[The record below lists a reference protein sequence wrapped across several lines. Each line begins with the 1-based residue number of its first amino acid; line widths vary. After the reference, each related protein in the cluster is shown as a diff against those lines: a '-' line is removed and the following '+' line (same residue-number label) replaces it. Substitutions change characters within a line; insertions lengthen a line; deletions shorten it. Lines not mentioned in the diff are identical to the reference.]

1 MRLHNPFVLDL
12 RSIALFRVSLGFLIL
27 FDLIL
32 RAKDLGIFYTDAGVL
47 PRHHW
52 IDITHRWYW
61 SLHAA
66 NGEWWWQALLFALAS
81 LFAIALM
88 LGYRSKLMAFLS
100 YILLLSLLNRNVLL
114 LQGGDILLIV
124 MGFWSLFLP
133 LGAHFSI
140 DAALQPELQRTPNSQ
155 RFAKP
160 DEHRYFSIA
169 TIAIV
174 FQILYLYF
182 FTALLKDGDAWRS
195 NFDAAF
201 NAVSLRHF
209 ATPMGEWITQFPG
222 LLKLGTVYVLAV
234 EFLAPFLVLAPFLWP
249 NLRLIGLALLASLH
263 VAFLLMLHIGLFPLI
278 DFMALS
284 LLIPGSV
291 WAYLHTRRQSPEI
304 NGITIHYDEDC
315 GFCLKMCLILRE
327 FLLPRT
333 VPIVPAQNTAAV
345 HAIMEKENSWVIT
358 DAAGKP
364 YIHWHAMAFL
374 FSRRWPFKPI
384 GWLMSFPPFMAIG
397 NRVYR
402 WVANNRGLMGNVT
415 SIALPYRALKL
426 KPTLIGSALAL
437 LFFYVVTMFNV
448 YELPAVR
455 ERMPSHVEHIARIGR
470 IDQRWDM
477 FAPYPI
483 TTSSFPAILG
493 KLRSGAPANLYPKT
507 TNSLTWKPPSNF
519 YHLYDSYRWRKY
531 YGRVNGHRNNVVRNA
546 LGDYLCRSWNYRGR
560 PFQEQLATFEIQFI
574 SFRTNKD
581 DRPQQRSSRTVWKHW
596 CFPEYKP
603 AS

>member
-1 MRLHNPFVLDL
+1 MHNPFVLDL
-12 RSIALFRVSLGFLIL
+12 RSIALFRVALGFLIL

-32 RAKDLGIFYTDAGVL
+32 RAQDLTVFYTDAGVL
-47 PRHHW
+47 PRHYW

-66 NGEWWWQALLFALAS
+66 NGEWWWQALLFTLAG

-100 YILLLSLLNRNVLL
+100 YILLLSLLNRNTLL

-124 MGFWSLFLP
+124 MCFWSLFLP

-160 DEHRYFSIA
+160 EEHRYFSVA
-169 TIAIV
+169 TIAIT

-182 FTALLKDGDAWRS
+182 FTALLKDGDAWRTQ
-195 NFDAAF
+195 FDAAF

-209 ATPMGEWITQFPG
+209 ATPIGEWISQFQG
-222 LLKLGTVYVLAV
+222 LLKVGTIYVLAV
-234 EFLAPFLVLAPFLWP
+234 EFIAPFLVLAPILWP
-249 NLRLIGLALLASLH
+249 KLRLLGLALLASLH

-284 LLIPGSV
+284 LLIPGTV
-291 WAYLHTRRQSPEI
+291 WAFFHSKRQSPAI
-304 NGITIHYDEDC
+304 DGITIHYDEDC

-327 FLLPRT
+327 FLLPKS
-333 VPIVPAQNTAAV
+333 VPIVPAQNTAAI
-345 HAIMEKENSWVIT
+345 HTIMEKENSWVIT
-358 DAAGKP
+358 DATGKP

-384 GWLMSFPPFMAIG
+384 GWLMTFPPFMAIG
-397 NRVYR
+397 NVIYH
-402 WVANNRGLMGNVT
+402 WVANNRGIMGSVT

-437 LFFYVVTMFNV
+437 MFFYVVTMFNI

-455 ERMPSHVEHIARIGR
+455 ARMPSHVEHIARAGR

-483 TTSSFPAILG
+483 TTSSFPVIPG
-493 KLRSGAPANLYPKT
+493 QLRSGASANLYPKT
-507 TNSLTWKPPSNF
+507 THSVAWNPPSRF
-519 YHLYDSYRWRKY
+519 YELYDSYRWRKY

-546 LGDYLCRSWNYRGR
+546 LGDYLCRSWNHLERER
-560 PFQEQLATFEIQFI
+560 SEQLATFEIQFI
-574 SFRTNKD
+574 SYRTSKSDQPEPRN
-581 DRPQQRSSRTVWKHW
+581 SRTVWKHW
-596 CFPEYKP
+596 CYPEFKP
-603 AS
+603 KS